1 MQQPLHPQPLED
13 SEVHLTSVQL
23 HQKSS
28 MCPWLTMPTSG
39 KAQPMQTRAQAAARW
54 PLDPPH
60 LPRSPKPSITIS
72 GVGQTGS
79 SPPLS
84 ASSLPAYS
92 PIIIGMK
99 LVYLVLYFSPPHL
112 LFSCFC
118 PKVLV
123 SFRHSHQISTS
134 YRLHKVVRSCAH
146 HNDL

>member
-1 MQQPLHPQPLED
+1 
-13 SEVHLTSVQL
+13 
-23 HQKSS
+23 

-112 LFSCFC
+112 LFSCFSLKC
-118 PKVLV
+118 WYHLDTHTKSPLLIDYLKWSVAVHITMTCKAEHLGG
-123 SFRHSHQISTS
+123 IS
-134 YRLHKVVRSCAH
+134 
-146 HNDL
+146 